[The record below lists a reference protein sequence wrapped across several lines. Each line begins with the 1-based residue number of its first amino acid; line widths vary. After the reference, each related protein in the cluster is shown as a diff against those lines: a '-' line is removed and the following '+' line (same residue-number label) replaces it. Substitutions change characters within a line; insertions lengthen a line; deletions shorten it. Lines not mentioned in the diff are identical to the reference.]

1 MSAAAAPEGRRA
13 AKTVEDAAPAPLP
26 ECPVGPVLAVPDP
39 LERAVILAALGLV
52 VLRCLRDPAEG
63 SVAV

>member
-1 MSAAAAPEGRRA
+1 MGVAV
-13 AKTVEDAAPAPLP
+13 TVGDVAPAPLP
-26 ECPVGPVLAVPDP
+26 ELPVGPVVAVPDP

-63 SVAV
+63 SVAA